1 MIISF
6 LAVIKALEGKKI
18 DIITSSLVL
27 AERDAKL
34 MKYFYNL
41 FDLSVDYCRDL
52 DLNSNNKNKN
62 LENECYTADIVYGDT
77 LSFEGDIL
85 RTNFMEIV
93 GRGKRRPYDC
103 LIIDEIDNICI
114 DNIKN
119 ITELLDDFHGYKF
132 LEYDY
137 FYIYNKLK
145 EKDNDFRKNM
155 DKKNYKKN
163 IIINKEE
170 IVNDLENLVKKE
182 LLEFEKL

>member
-62 LENECYTADIVYGDT
+62 LENECYTVDIAYGDT
-77 LSFEGDIL
+77 LSFERDNLNKFYGNC
-85 RTNFMEIV
+85 RK
-93 GRGKRRPYDC
+93 GKRRPYDC

-145 EKDNDFRKNM
+145 EMDNDFRKNM

-170 IVNDLENLVKKE
+170 IVNDLENLVKEE
-182 LLEFEKL
+182 LT